1 MINFKFHIVKMTMLK
16 SQKVVNLFYEI
27 KSGKLLGYGFDTDP
41 VDLPTMLE
49 IMKTYIPPTFTSIGS
64 YSAQFNNR
72 AHYQIVNNY
81 TTENHYKIVQE
92 ALKLQ

>member
-41 VDLPTMLE
+41 VDLNFMLE
-49 IMKTYIPPTFTSIGS
+49 IMIEDRFQKLKIHKSYIFPPALSQIL
-64 YSAQFNNR
+64 
-72 AHYQIVNNY
+72 YQPDNQ
-81 TTENHYKIVQE
+81 TK
-92 ALKLQ
+92 